1 MALYGYAR
9 VSTTDQS
16 LAAQEEALRAAGC
29 VVIRGEHA
37 SGSSVAG
44 RRELEVVRAF
54 LRSGDTLVVTR
65 VDRLARSVEDLQR
78 IVRELRERGASLK
91 VLDQHIDTST
101 ASGKAFLDML
111 GVFAEFERNL
121 ISERRA
127 EGIARARA
135 QGKYKGRPPTIKPGE
150 VRRLQDQ
157 GLNHRQIAKQL
168 GISRSSAHRL
178 MAKAEPAHASSPSSA
193 ERTAVQPAQSQVEAG
208 GGLGGV

>member
-1 MALYGYAR
+1 MALIGYAR
-9 VSTTDQS
+9 VSTDDQN
-16 LAAQEEALRAAGC
+16 LDGQIEALRRAGC
-29 VVIRGEHA
+29 EVVRHERVSGA
-37 SGSSVAG
+37 SIAG

-54 LRSGDTLVVTR
+54 LRAGDTLVVTK
-65 VDRLARSVEDLQR
+65 VDRLARSVEDLQK

-135 QGKYKGRPPTIKPGE
+135 QGKYKGRPPTIKPEE
-150 VRRLQDQ
+150 VRRLQDE
-157 GLNHRQIAKQL
+157 GLNHRQIARRL
-168 GISRSSAHRL
+168 GIAPSSAHRL

-193 ERTAVQPAQSQVEAG
+193 ALTAAQAG
-208 GGLGGV
+208 QEQDLP